1 MAGEWTMRIDAIV
14 ALMIYIMASS
24 FGVFIIKNF
33 LNSCHYAN
41 FIEFFSCL
49 FNITLFSGV
58 LLYILGFV
66 SWLYVLS
73 RMDLNIAYPIATTLS
88 FIAILTISI
97 LFLKERATWNIFIG
111 MMLCILGIYIIS
123 R

>member
-1 MAGEWTMRIDAIV
+1 V
-14 ALMIYIMASS
+14 ALMIYIIASS
-24 FGVFIIKNF
+24 AGVLIIKNF
-33 LNSCHYAN
+33 LNYSYHTN
-41 FIEFFSCL
+41 FIEFLSCL

-73 RMDLNIAYPIATTLS
+73 RVDLNIAYPIATMLS

-111 MMLCILGIYIIS
+111 MILCILGIYVILK
-123 R
+123 